1 MFESHIPPFFWP
13 EALATANY
21 LTNRLPQQ
29 KLKHKT
35 PKDVLQSFFNNP
47 IIHELPPR
55 IFGCTVYVHLPSRSR
70 NKLEPR
76 DIKCIFVGYGTSQ
89 KGYRCFDPLHN
100 LIYTT
105 MDCEF
110 FETTF
115 YYNQPRCQGEMS
127 HDHLSWLTHSPA
139 LVTDPT
145 EQLGNTTAES
155 SENIVN
161 PPCAD
166 SPISDSTGMYPNSET
181 VLDYSANI
189 NKDMI

>member
-1 MFESHIPPFFWP
+1 MGENICQKISSFISQNGLIHQTTCSDTPQQNGVAERKNRTLLEMTRALMFESHIPPFFWP

-47 IIHELPPR
+47 LIHELPPR
-55 IFGCTVYVHLPSRSR
+55 VFRCTMYVHLPSRSR

-76 DIKCIFVGYGTSQ
+76 AIKCVFVGYGTSQ

-100 LIYTT
+100 RMYTT

-127 HDHLSWLTHSPA
+127 HDHLS
-139 LVTDPT
+139 
-145 EQLGNTTAES
+145 
-155 SENIVN
+155 
-161 PPCAD
+161 
-166 SPISDSTGMYPNSET
+166 
-181 VLDYSANI
+181 
-189 NKDMI
+189 